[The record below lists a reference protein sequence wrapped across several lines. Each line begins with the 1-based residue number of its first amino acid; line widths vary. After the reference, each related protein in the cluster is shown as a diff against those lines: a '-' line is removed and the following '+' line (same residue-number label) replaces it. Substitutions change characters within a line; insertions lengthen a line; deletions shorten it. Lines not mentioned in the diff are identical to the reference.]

1 MTAKIPARA
10 ITRPNPRTLEVLSG
24 RLGLFNQREE
34 PFAMER
40 LPFRL
45 SRETLEEPGVD
56 EALEIL
62 AELAPA
68 GANWLAVHLLDLGE
82 GRGVWKVRARFWE
95 PTRSRRLAAEPLIER
110 STDVFYAT
118 WGLPRM
124 PDGMHRI
131 TDRSHRAS
139 LLRRRRR

>member
-1 MTAKIPARA
+1 M
-10 ITRPNPRTLEVLSG
+10 LSG
-24 RLGLFNQREE
+24 RLGLFNQHQD

-45 SRETLEEPGVD
+45 ARQTLLEPGVD

-62 AELAPA
+62 ADLAPR
-68 GANWLAVHLLDLGE
+68 GANWLAVHLVDLGD

-95 PTRSRRLAAEPLIER
+95 ATGSRRLSAEPLVER

-118 WGLPRM
+118 YGLPRM

-139 LLRRRRR
+139 LLRRR